1 MTTIRDLYEWAI
13 EDGVADLPIGLQFQN
28 EDEAFCGNTFTKF
41 PDYRISAFVEEYF
54 GEKYILLE

>member
-13 EDGVADLPIGLQFQN
+13 EDGVAGLPIGLNFLD
-28 EDEAFCGNTFTKF
+28 EDGYYSSNIFTKL
-41 PDYRISAFVEEYF
+41 PDYRISAFVEEYR